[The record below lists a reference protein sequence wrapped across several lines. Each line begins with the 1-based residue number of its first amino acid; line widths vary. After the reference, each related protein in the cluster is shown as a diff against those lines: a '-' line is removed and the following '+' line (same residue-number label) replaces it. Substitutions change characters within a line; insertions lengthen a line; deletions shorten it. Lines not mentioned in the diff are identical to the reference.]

1 MARHPWMEA
10 FRQRLVSSR
19 AHQRRERRR
28 QVAIGNPALERLE
41 DRTLLSATAVLFGSE
56 LNIVT
61 DSSEN
66 VTVRENPDSPG
77 QVQVL
82 IGLAPLTAGAT
93 ATTSELTALVI
104 RTGSGNNRVD
114 LSGVDSATFANLTA
128 ISVDTGN
135 GHDAIIGSPDIPETL
150 FAGDGNDII
159 DGQDGPNTL
168 LGGDGN
174 DSITAG
180 TGSDSIDAG
189 DGNDTVNSGDGNDT
203 VLGDDGDD
211 VIDTGAGDD
220 SVDAGDGQDNV
231 TTGDGNDFAVGAGG
245 QDTIST
251 GAGADT
257 VFAGAG
263 NDSVDGGDDNDFLVG
278 NGGRDSMDGGEGDD
292 VLQGRAGADSLT
304 GNSGNDTLRG
314 QAGPDTLFGGTLSD
328 LLVGGGGDD
337 FLFDEGAGFDTTGIS
352 TDTLLGQGGDDTLRG
367 VNGNDLLDGGAGR
380 DLIDTRAIELSVDDI
395 IIMDEGAPGETSTA
409 LFTVSLSA
417 PFPNPISVD
426 FFTSSDGTD
435 TGGTAID
442 GEDYLATAGTL
453 TIPANQTSA
462 TIPVTILGDDIDE
475 IEETF
480 FLNLLNSDSA
490 VIRDGLAEGRIIDD
504 DFSVAGSIDV
514 FLLLDDTGSFQ
525 FAGDTIQTVFQQIIN
540 DLMATPG
547 VTDLAFG
554 VGRFEAYTENSTNRP
569 FILNQ
574 PIIETTT
581 PQFQAAIDAAL
592 LRDAPGGGRSEEPGF
607 EALFQ
612 TATGVGFDGNGD
624 GDTDDDGPAGLVTTQ
639 TGNTVSG
646 DVPAFSTF
654 QPDPVG
660 DPNGPVLQPTEDPLT
675 SPDGVGFRP
684 SARHIVLLATDSP
697 GLVHEDDGNTFYTG
711 VNGVTVPATTFAN
724 GVIATPGGRGAGIQQ
739 TIDSLIAQNIEVVG
753 IGESF
758 GGFGSIR
765 SELTGIAELT
775 GAVNNSTNVL
785 ENNITPG
792 PSPDDIQPGDPLYF
806 EFVTDPISLA
816 NTIVTAITA
825 AVGDVEAPPPPP
837 PPAPAPS
844 VGPQNDT
851 ILGGDGRDTVFASD
865 TNDLIVGGSAPDL
878 LDGGAGDDTIYGGGG
893 HDTILGNTGDDS
905 LFGNGGNDILDGGDD
920 DDGLIWNGLNQGDDT
935 LIGSAGGD
943 RVMVMGTRAAETFTL
958 EQTPDGLITIAE
970 GTAMLVVDDTVE
982 NLFLETSGGADTVTL
997 GTLNNVPLITLNVDG
1012 QGGADTIDASG
1023 ADFGRV
1029 RVSLAGGD
1037 GHDEILGS
1045 PGPETLAGG
1054 AGNDRLIAAGGNDLL
1069 KGHAGLDDLRGDNG
1083 DDTLLG
1089 GEDDDVL
1096 YGGLGDDSLNGGN
1109 GFDFAD
1115 GEEGDDT
1122 ARGGNGND
1130 TLVGSDGNDSLLGE
1144 TNDDSLLGGAGDDT
1158 LDGGRSNDTLKG
1170 HTGNDKLRGD
1180 HGDDLLEADGGNDEL
1195 VGGDGADTLRGGD
1208 GNDGLSGGDGSDVLA
1223 GQGGHDIIVG
1233 GDGNDILK
1241 GGGGQDTLLGQLG
1254 DDRLDGD
1261 GATDLGDAGQ
1271 GNDAPLE
1278 MIEGTIDESFLL
1290 INRVLAALDGV

>member
-1 MARHPWMEA
+1 M
-10 FRQRLVSSR
+10 Q
-19 AHQRRERRR
+19 
-28 QVAIGNPALERLE
+28 
-41 DRTLLSATAVLFGSE
+41 FGSE
-56 LNIVT
+56 LHIVT

-82 IGLAPLTAGAT
+82 IGLAPITAGVS

-104 RTGSGNNRVD
+104 RTGAGNNRVD
-114 LSGVDSATFANLTA
+114 LSAVDTATFANLTA

-135 GHDAIIGSPDIPETL
+135 GNDAIIGSPDIAETL
-150 FAGDGNDII
+150 FGGDGDDII

-174 DSITAG
+174 DSITGGIGA
-180 TGSDSIDAG
+180 DSIDAG
-189 DGNDTVNSGDGNDT
+189 DGNDTVSSSDGNDT

-211 VIDTGAGDD
+211 VIDSGPGDNF
-220 SVDAGDGQDNV
+220 VDAGDGQDNV
-231 TTGDGNDFAVGAGG
+231 TTGSGNDFVVGAGG
-245 QDTIST
+245 RDTIST

-263 NDSVDGGDDNDFLVG
+263 NDSVDGGNGDDFLVG
-278 NGGRDSMDGGEGDD
+278 NGGRDFLDGGEGDD
-292 VLQGRAGADSLT
+292 VLQGRAGNDVLS

-314 QAGPDTLFGGTLSD
+314 QAGADSLFGGTLND
-328 LLVGGGGDD
+328 LLVGGGGND
-337 FLFDEGAGFDTTGIS
+337 FLFDEGAGLDTSGFS

-367 VNGNDLLDGGAGR
+367 VNGNDLLEGGAGR
-380 DLIDTRAIELSVDDI
+380 DLIDTRAIELVVDDI
-395 IIMDEGAPGETSTA
+395 TIMDEGAPGETSTA
-409 LFTVSLSA
+409 LFTVTLSDS
-417 PFPNPISVD
+417 FPSPISVD
-426 FFTSSDGTD
+426 YFTSSDGTD
-435 TGGTAID
+435 AGGTAVA
-442 GEDYLATAGTL
+442 GEDYLATSGTL
-453 TIPANQTSA
+453 VIPANQTSA
-462 TIPVTILGDDIDE
+462 TIPVTILGDDLDE

-480 FLNLLNSDSA
+480 FLNLVNSDTA
-490 VIRDGLAEGRIIDD
+490 VIRDGLGEGRIFDD
-504 DFSVAGSIDV
+504 DFSIAGSIDV
-514 FLLLDDTGSFQ
+514 FLLLDDTASFSLT
-525 FAGDTIQTVFQQIIN
+525 GDTIQTVFTQIIT
-540 DLMATPG
+540 DLMMTPG

-554 VGRFEAYTENSTNRP
+554 VGRFEAYNEGSTNRP

-581 PQFQAAIDAAL
+581 PQFQTAIDAAL
-592 LRDAPGGGRSEEPGF
+592 LRDAPGGGRGQEPGF

-612 TATGVGFDGNGD
+612 TATGAGFDGNGD
-624 GDTDDDGPAGLVTTQ
+624 GDTVDDGPAGLVTTQ
-639 TGNTVSG
+639 TSTTVSG

-654 QPDPVG
+654 QPDPTG
-660 DPNGPVLQPTEDPLT
+660 DPLGPVLSPTEDPLT
-675 SPDGVGFRP
+675 STNGVGFRP
-684 SARHIVLLATDSP
+684 TSRHIVLLATDSP
-697 GLVHEDDGNTFYTG
+697 GLVHEDDGNTIYTG

-724 GVIATPGGRGAGIQQ
+724 GVTATPGGRGVGIQQ
-739 TIDSLIAQNIEVVG
+739 AIDALITENIEVVG

-758 GGFGSIR
+758 GGFGSVR
-765 SELTGIAELT
+765 GELTGIAELT
-775 GAVNNSTNVL
+775 GAVNNSTMAI

-792 PSPDDIQPGDPLYF
+792 PSPDDIQPGEPLYF
-806 EFVTDPISLA
+806 EFVSDPATLA
-816 NTIVTAITA
+816 TTIVTAITA
-825 AVGDVEAPPPPP
+825 AVGDVQAPPPPP
-837 PPAPAPS
+837 PPPPTPV
-844 VGPQNDT
+844 VGPQDDT
-851 ILGGDGRDTVFASD
+851 IIGGDGRDTVFAAE
-865 TNDLIVGGSAPDL
+865 TNDLIVGGAAPDL

-905 LFGNGGNDILDGGDD
+905 LFGNGGDDILDGGDD
-920 DDGLIWNGLNQGDDT
+920 DDSLIWNGLNQGDDT

-943 RVMVMGTRAAETFTL
+943 RVMVMGTGAAETFTVT
-958 EQTPDGLITIAE
+958 QTPDGLVTVAE

-997 GTLNNVPLITLNVDG
+997 GTLDNVPLITLTVDG

-1023 ADFGRV
+1023 AAFGRV

-1037 GHDEILGS
+1037 GHDEIFGS
-1045 PGPETLAGG
+1045 GGPETLSGG
-1054 AGNDRLIAAGGNDLL
+1054 AGNDLMVGNGGDDLL
-1069 KGHAGLDDLRGDNG
+1069 KGDAGLDTLLGENG
-1083 DDTLLG
+1083 NDTLLG
-1089 GEDDDVL
+1089 GDDDDSL

-1115 GEEGDDT
+1115 GEDGDDT

-1170 HTGNDKLRGD
+1170 HTGDDKLRGD
-1180 HGDDLLEADGGNDEL
+1180 HGDDVLEADGGNDEL

-1208 GNDGLSGGDGSDVLA
+1208 GNDGLSGGDGNDVLA
-1223 GQGGHDIIVG
+1223 GQGGDDTIVG

-1241 GGGGQDTLLGQLG
+1241 GGGGNDTLFGLLG

-1261 GATDLGDAGQ
+1261 GATDVGNAGQ

-1290 INRVLAALDGV
+1290 IERVLEALDGI